1 MVWNKRTQK
10 YWETDEVEVQQETTN
25 SLKLDLQ
32 QFA

>member
-10 YWETDEVEVQQETTN
+10 YWETDEVEVQQETTI